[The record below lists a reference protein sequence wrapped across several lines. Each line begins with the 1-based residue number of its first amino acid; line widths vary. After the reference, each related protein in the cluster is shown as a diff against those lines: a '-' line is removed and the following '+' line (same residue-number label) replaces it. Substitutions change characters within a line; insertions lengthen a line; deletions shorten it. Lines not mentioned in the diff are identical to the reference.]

1 MITTLI
7 NMILNIHKFTKHEWK
22 KPVPKRWKNLGTWR
36 YVTTFKYCYPNIPQI
51 LIDQYGLE
59 WQNKIII
66 YITKEITTP
75 KFRRYRTKFKKVFHG
90 NLEEYKTYLEEFIT
104 NRKKIKR
111 VADGQK
117 LLRAH

>member
-1 MITTLI
+1 
-7 NMILNIHKFTKHEWK
+7 MILNVHKFTKHEWK

-51 LIDQYGLE
+51 LITQYDLE

-90 NLEEYKTYLEEFIT
+90 NLEEYKTYLEEFMT
-104 NRKKIKR
+104 NRKKINR
-111 VADGQK
+111 LADGQK

>member
-1 MITTLI
+1 MKNKKMISLI
-7 NMILNIHKFTKHEWK
+7 NMVLNVHKFVKHEWK
-22 KPVPKRWKNLGTWR
+22 TQVPKRWENLGTWR
-36 YVTTFKYCYPNIPQI
+36 YVTTFKYCYPNIPEI

-90 NLEEYKTYLEEFIT
+90 SLKSYKAYLREFMKS
-104 NRKKIKR
+104 RKR
-111 VADGQK
+111 DRLNFG
-117 LLRAH
+117 